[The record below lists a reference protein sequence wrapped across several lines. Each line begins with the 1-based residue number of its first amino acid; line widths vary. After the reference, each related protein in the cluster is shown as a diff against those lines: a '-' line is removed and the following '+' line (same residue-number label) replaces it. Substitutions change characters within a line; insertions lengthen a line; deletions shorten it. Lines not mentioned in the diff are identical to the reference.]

1 MSDTVPDVPEAP
13 GNDGVPSARR
23 SLTVVYNPVKV
34 DDVDAAKQLVAD
46 AAARHGWGEPRW
58 TPTTAEETGEKQGRE
73 AVEAGADVVASLGG
87 DGTVRAVASALVGT
101 DSALG
106 LLPGGTGNLLAR
118 NLGLP
123 IDSLE
128 DAVETMLSGSDRRID
143 VGLVRTG
150 DSLTEIGADGTA
162 GAGGRAD
169 DPAEGRRE
177 GEEVFLVMTGL
188 GLDGEVM
195 AGTNE
200 KVKAV
205 IGWVAYVLAAMRKI
219 FGRGFSVSVAAT
231 GGPGESDRPGDRI
244 GRHARTVVIGN
255 CGTLQGG
262 IELMP
267 EARLDD
273 GVLDSVVVAPKG
285 FFGWL
290 SVFADVATRHRSGH
304 KRLDRLR
311 GREFTVLAKEPVETE
326 IDGDPIG
333 ERRALAVRVLPDSLV
348 VRVG

>member
-1 MSDTVPDVPEAP
+1 MSDTAPDAP
-13 GNDGVPSARR
+13 RARR

-34 DDVDAAKQLVAD
+34 DDVDAAKQLVAS
-46 AAARHGWGEPRW
+46 AAARHGWDHPTWIE
-58 TPTTAEETGEKQGRE
+58 TTAEETGEKQGRE
-73 AVEAGADVVASLGG
+73 AVESGADVVASLGG

-101 DSALG
+101 DAALG

-128 DAVETMLSGSDRRID
+128 DAVEAMLSGADRTID

-150 DSLTEIGADGTA
+150 DSLTELGADATA
-162 GAGGRAD
+162 GPGGRAD
-169 DPAEGRRE
+169 DPTEGRRD
-177 GEEVFLVMTGL
+177 GEEVFLVMAGM

-195 AGTNE
+195 ANTNE

-205 IGWVAYVLAAMRKI
+205 VGWVAYLFAAMRKI
-219 FGRGFSVSVAAT
+219 FGRGFSVAVSAT
-231 GGPGESDRPGDRI
+231 GGPGEADRPGDRI

-267 EARLDD
+267 EAKIDD

-290 SVFADVATRHRSGH
+290 TVLADVVTRHRTGH

-311 GREFTVLAKEPVETE
+311 GREFTVQSKDPVETE